1 MLNAKGNGMGLPTDL
16 KNFHADAPAAV
27 GSRCDGARYSG
38 APVNDFLTDVASPLL
53 ASQYLT
59 LTPASRLRQI
69 VIHWRKVKDDPTVK
83 LPSWFA
89 CLLEAASLAQAD
101 EEAAGA
107 ERGIRKDQRERLEGA
122 NDDRHDNVKAGS

>member
-1 MLNAKGNGMGLPTDL
+1 M
-16 KNFHADAPAAV
+16 
-27 GSRCDGARYSG
+27 
-38 APVNDFLTDVASPLL
+38 NDFLTDVASPLL

-101 EEAAGA
+101 EEAAVA
-107 ERGIRKDQRERLEGA
+107 ERGLRKDQRDRLEGA
-122 NDDRHDNVKAGS
+122 NDGRHDSNAHGGTLKAGS